1 VRDCRLSIVDGGDYA
16 TRRARRPWA
25 IAHRIPTKARG
36 VTLLEAVLAI
46 SLAVVLIALV
56 YAYYRTT
63 LHARDTLNEFNRTT
77 LAQRRVLEMM
87 AEDLRSTLPF
97 STLQTGLQGSAEEF
111 TIPRAVLPP
120 LSLFLSDAATP
131 EPEVDRSL
139 PPSNDVQLVGYD
151 VQLVGYRLY
160 RYEDEDGVEQIGGI
174 ERTCQRTVMAA
185 AAEEGE
191 DVKAV
196 LLSERVR
203 FLHVTY
209 WDGEAGE
216 EGQWVDSWSSLE
228 PPAAV
233 RIELGLEPLEE
244 DVSPEEYPHP
254 TMWRV
259 VDIPAR
265 AIALSGGRGGGRARA
280 RGGGGGR

>member
-139 PPSNDVQLVGYD
+139 PPSNDVQLVGY
-151 VQLVGYRLY
+151 
-160 RYEDEDGVEQIGGI
+160 
-174 ERTCQRTVMAA
+174 
-185 AAEEGE
+185 EGE